1 MIGQNRYGRGGT
13 DSLLKF
19 KAQSVAPP
27 SDGEPV
33 LYRVGDKLFL
43 RDASGVVLPLVV
55 SASGAG
61 VASIAFAD
69 TPRTLTSDE
78 VLAMVDTTSGAVT
91 VKLPASS
98 GIQIGH
104 RVRVIDSKRQF
115 GTNACTVDGNGKNI
129 NGASTL
135 VLNVQDGGGEFT
147 WNGTTWTYQV
157 ASSLSVGTLTA
168 TNETLT
174 GTLSM
179 EDNSL
184 LQMKGRGT
192 GTGDVIQRIGPTT
205 TEGLELRVIDVTV
218 SPAAI
223 ETAVATLP
231 AGSIP
236 IAIMGNVQS
245 ALTGGGT
252 TVTWSIGTAATP
264 NKYGTAGYP
273 SAADSLAKNS
283 KSRFLGPFIQLTSAE
298 PIVVTG
304 AATGGSADG
313 DTALTVGSIRVLIVY
328 WTCNDLDDA
337 P

>member
-1 MIGQNRYGRGGT
+1 MIGNERRGRGGV

-19 KAQSVAPP
+19 AAQTVAPP

-33 LYRVGDKLFL
+33 IYRIGNKLFL
-43 RDASGVVLPLVV
+43 RDASGVVLPLVPT
-55 SASGAG
+55 ASGAG
-61 VASIAFAD
+61 VKSLAAAD
-69 TPRTLTSDE
+69 TGYTLTSDE
-78 VLAMVDTTSGAVT
+78 VLAMVDTTAGVVT

-98 GIQIGH
+98 GIQVGH
-104 RVRVIDSKRQF
+104 SVRVVDSKRQF
-115 GTNACTVDGNGKNI
+115 GTNACTVDGNTKNI
-129 NGASTL
+129 NGAATL
-135 VLNVQDGGGEFT
+135 VLNVQDGGGTFT

-157 ASSLSVGTLTA
+157 ASSLSVGSLTVA
-168 TNETLT
+168 T
-174 GTLSM
+174 GTVTGTMSF
-179 EDNSL
+179 EDGSL
-184 LQMKGRGT
+184 LQIKGRGT
-192 GTGDVIQRIGPTT
+192 GTGDVVERIGPTA

-218 SPAAI
+218 TPAAV

-236 IAIMGNVQS
+236 IAVLGNVQS

-252 TVTWSIGTAATP
+252 TVTWSLGTAASP

-283 KSRFLGPFIQLTSAE
+283 KSRFLGPFTQLTSAE
-298 PIVVTG
+298 PIVLTG
-304 AATGGSADG
+304 AATGGAADG
-313 DTALTVGSIRVLIVY
+313 NTALTVGSVRVVIIY